1 MAGRA
6 GLLRGQKEIAGKID
20 RLLEAV
26 GVRRLKGSSVQ
37 AKLELWEARHIELT
51 RELDGLKD
59 ESVRPHP
66 NIADLY
72 RRKVATLHDLL
83 GSEATR
89 TEAVEIIHSLIE
101 KVTFRP
107 TSSGRTL
114 EIILF
119 GDLARMVHL
128 AQQPDGSNSIAE
140 AVHEEF
146 ACSVKVVAGAG
157 FEPATSGL

>member
-72 RRKVATLHDLL
+72 RRKVATLHGLL

-89 TEAVEIIHSLIE
+89 MEAVAIIRSLIE

-107 TSSGRTL
+107 TSGRTL

-119 GDLARMVHL
+119 GDLGRMVHL